1 MKRFTCINDREE
13 IVDGAIE
20 GTKEQVLAWMKKTF
34 PGLRERGES
43 EMMSAME
50 FFHKGDITAYK
61 TADGESV
68 YLAESGER
76 TGNNENSEKDNPI
89 VVA

>member
-68 YLAESGER
+68 YLAGCGER
-76 TGNNENSEKDNPI
+76 TGNNENQ
-89 VVA
+89 